1 MTASL
6 RLGTIIRLAR
16 RDLLHGWQ
24 STACL
29 VVAVAVALIPLLL
42 LYGLKFGVVTS
53 LIDTLRSDPRILEL
67 KLVEDTELDQAW
79 FDALQQDERVGF
91 VLPRARYLATSVRLR
106 GPESRSILEP
116 RMIPTAPGD
125 PLLAGLQLPQ
135 SWFEAVITERVQI
148 ESGAGVGDEVELII
162 MRLVGD
168 ERQAVRHLVTVS
180 DVLPRDLL
188 QTNDI
193 FVQRDLEAAV
203 ERYREGFSVDQLGWP
218 AATEDRSTDAENR
231 SFASFRLYARDI
243 RDVPGLR
250 DDLLAEGYDVET
262 RAEEIETTLA
272 IEQGLGW
279 VFLVISSLSAA
290 GFLLTLGL
298 HLAATVVEKARELA
312 ILRLLGLS
320 GLELALLPS
329 LQGAMI
335 GFGGAVTSCLLTGL
349 AQPVVNNS
357 LSGLAGLQG
366 QVSQLT
372 AGHFFVA
379 ILAATLAGAAA
390 GSVAGHRSAK
400 LEPTQGL
407 RHD

>member
-1 MTASL
+1 MIQPL
-6 RLGTIIRLAR
+6 RLNVVFQLAW
-16 RDLLHGWQ
+16 RDLAHGWQ
-24 STACL
+24 SSACL

-42 LYGLKFGVVTS
+42 LYGLKFGVVNS

-67 KLVEDTELDQAW
+67 KLIEDTELDQPW
-79 FDALQQDERVGF
+79 FDALSEDPRVGF
-91 VLPRARYLATSVRLR
+91 LLPRSRYLATSVRLR

-125 PLLAGLQLPQ
+125 PLLDGLTPPQ
-135 SWFEAVITERVQI
+135 SWSETVITERVRI
-148 ESGAGVGDEVELII
+148 ESGADIGDQVELII
-162 MRLVGD
+162 MRIVGE
-168 ERQAVRHLVTVS
+168 ERQAVRHDVTVT

-193 FVQRDLEAAV
+193 FVERGLEAAV
-203 ERYREGFSVDQLGWP
+203 ERYREGFAVEELGWP
-218 AATEDRSTDAENR
+218 AADEARATDAENR

-250 DDLLAEGYDVET
+250 DTLLAEGHDVET

-279 VFLVISSLSAA
+279 VFLVICTLSAA

-298 HLAATVVEKARELA
+298 HLAATVVEKARELSL
-312 ILRLLGLS
+312 LRLLGMSGAELS
-320 GLELALLPS
+320 TLPS

-335 GFGGAVTSCLLTGL
+335 GLCGGFIASLLTGI
-349 AQPVVNNS
+349 AQPIVNHS
-357 LSGLAGLQG
+357 LQGLAGLQG

-372 AGHFFVA
+372 LGHFLFAMVA
-379 ILAATLAGAAA
+379 SGMAGAAS
-390 GSVAGHRSAK
+390 GSVAGYRAAK
-400 LEPTQGL
+400 LEPTRGL